1 MYRII
6 ELKEYELPQYEGKI
20 IQVISSEQHYVHPE
34 NYLDKPGHREWTLT
48 CLVEEKGKW
57 TNRK

>member
-48 CLVEEKGKW
+48 CLVEEKGK
-57 TNRK
+57 